1 MDKDISIAS
10 SEYLFGVISQHNVKA
25 RSTKSSD
32 TEEASIGFEVESCE
46 FKKVLKSI
54 VLSKWTDQSQ
64 RIDSNHSQVNL
75 HFKATAAKQPLK
87 DGVHMRFHE
96 VRTQVP
102 ECSESAMNNQ
112 VRSNN
117 NDIFSTPTQQTIKAG
132 PSAEADRIS
141 KAAAPEERIS
151 KAAFYKVSKTD
162 LYSWATQSKA
172 SSLSLQFFAE
182 RCPPECL
189 DRLSDLVKSNL
200 DTLIIHN
207 FGSYLVQ
214 RMLTRDRRL
223 AQYLIGYC
231 QSNFVLLANNEY
243 SSRVMQ
249 RLMELSA
256 PFRIF
261 AMKSF
266 RYNLSSFTEGVAAGF
281 LVSAGIL
288 KAHTEEERDI
298 FTFSISKEIP
308 TQLLENKY
316 FKKILV
322 TYLACCSEER
332 LDVIFE
338 LLGVE
343 DSIISFLQDKHS
355 CFVIMKFLE
364 RKHRQTAS
372 ALFRSIQY
380 SPIEAISA
388 KFFGYFIGLLIK
400 KEETRPLIPKV
411 SAQLRSISRAK
422 FICLL
427 EEPVLYQVYSG
438 AVSVTFLALN

>member
-1 MDKDISIAS
+1 MDKDISIGS
-10 SEYLFGVISQHNVKA
+10 SEKVFGGFSAHHVKA
-25 RSTKSSD
+25 RSSKSSD

-54 VLSKWTDQSQ
+54 VTSNWTDQSQ
-64 RIDSNHSQVNL
+64 RIESNHSQVNL
-75 HFKATAAKQPLK
+75 HFKAAVAKQPLK

-96 VRTQVP
+96 VRTQVLTCP
-102 ECSESAMNNQ
+102 EPASKTQIGSID
-112 VRSNN
+112 
-117 NDIFSTPTQQTIKAG
+117 NDIKFTSNQQTAKTG
-132 PSAEADRIS
+132 LSAEVGQVF
-141 KAAAPEERIS
+141 KAAAPEERIT
-151 KAAFYKVSKTD
+151 KAAFNRASKTD
-162 LYSWATQSKA
+162 LYNWATQSKA

-189 DRLSDLVKSNL
+189 DRLSELVKSNL
-200 DTLIIHN
+200 DALITHN

-223 AQYLIGYC
+223 APHLIRFC
-231 QSNFVLLANNEY
+231 QSNFLLLANNEY

-249 RLMELSA
+249 RLMELS
-256 PFRIF
+256 PSFRIF

-266 RYNLSSFTEGVAAGF
+266 RYNLCSFTEGVAAGF

-288 KAHTEEERDI
+288 KAHSEEERDI
-298 FTFSISKEIP
+298 FTHSIQKQTM

-322 TYLACCSEER
+322 TYIASCSEAR
-332 LDVIFE
+332 LDAIFE
-338 LLGVE
+338 SLGIE
-343 DSIISFLQDKHS
+343 DSIFSFLQDKHS

-364 RKHRQTAS
+364 RKHKQTAS
-372 ALFRSIQY
+372 ALLRSIQF
-380 SPIEAISA
+380 SPIEAVSA

-400 KEETRPLIPKV
+400 KEETRPLIPHV

-422 FICLL
+422 FSCLL
-427 EEPVLYQVYSG
+427 EEPVLYQVYCG
-438 AVSVTFLALN
+438 AVSVMFLALN